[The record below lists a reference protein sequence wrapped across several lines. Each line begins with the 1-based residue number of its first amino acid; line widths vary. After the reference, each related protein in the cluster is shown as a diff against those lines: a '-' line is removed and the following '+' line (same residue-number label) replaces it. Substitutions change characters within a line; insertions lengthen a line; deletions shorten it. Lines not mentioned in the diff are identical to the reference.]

1 MPVTNNSKKRDFEL
15 NLIRNDAGFYLE
27 LISEIFQHKSAP
39 IFIFGLLPYIS
50 LFTIETYKYIQN
62 NFPEYANIW
71 SIEHIKIL
79 HQSRMRIKF
88 FDDTNNQV
96 TGVFELLDLIS
107 DFHEE
112 WHINRHKGSL
122 SSLKKA
128 LQPDLGIFA
137 YDGHIIGSTHTGL
150 LFTGLAKKDL
160 SEINTDVT
168 ENIRKLLFSISEELG
183 RYLAWLSKLTEFTPI
198 KTNSFD
204 YTIQDNQL
212 GYKDVKSA
220 QFFSSVFNGSDTI
233 SINFSLLL
241 FLSTT
246 NFIGHIVTKLV
257 SGLPDTLFKLKF
269 ITLYHLASSLNK
281 LYNYCYPKNLLTAHS
296 KKYFQSVINN
306 NELKKITSNKVLR
319 NILMHYQVQKES
331 DILLLNEFNLKG
343 LVEYFFDGEKFEKI
357 DEEVNVQIARISDI
371 LEQWL
376 NWSVKPNQFS
386 RW

>member
-1 MPVTNNSKKRDFEL
+1 MADHHNSVTLDFEL
-15 NLIRNDAGFYLE
+15 NLIKNDAGFYLE
-27 LISEIFQHKSAP
+27 LITELSKQKSVNL
-39 IFIFGLLPYIS
+39 FIWGILPYLS
-50 LFTIETYKYIQN
+50 LFTIETSQYIEN
-62 NFPEYANIW
+62 KFPIYANPMSKEYSQI
-71 SIEHIKIL
+71 IRV
-79 HQSRMRIKF
+79 SRMRIKF
-88 FDDTNNQV
+88 FDDTLNKV
-96 TGVFELLDLIS
+96 SGMFELLDWIS

-112 WHINRHKGSL
+112 WYINSHKGSF
-122 SSLKKA
+122 SSLKRA
-128 LQPDLGIFA
+128 LQLDLGIFA

-150 LFTGLAKKDL
+150 LFTGLAKKNL

-168 ENIRKLLFSISEELG
+168 ASLEKLLFSISKELG
-183 RYLAWLSKLTEFTPI
+183 SYLAMLSNLTEFTPI

-204 YTIQDNQL
+204 YRIQENQL
-212 GYKDVKSA
+212 GYKDVNSA
-220 QFFSSVFNGSDTI
+220 EFFSLVFNGSDTI

-246 NFIGHIVTKLV
+246 NFIRHVMTKLV

-269 ITLYHLASSLNK
+269 ITLYHLASSLKK
-281 LYNYCYPKNLLTAHS
+281 LHNYCYPENVFTEHS

-306 NELKKITSNKVLR
+306 NEFKKITSKKILR
-319 NILMHYQVQKES
+319 NILVHYQVQDLS
-331 DILLLNEFNLKG
+331 DILLCNELNLKD

-357 DEEVNVQIARISDI
+357 DEQVDFQIARISEI